1 VRTPLVL
8 VTALVGACQAK
19 ATPTAVEVVLR
30 DKADA
35 TVLTLVRSA
44 TGCTA
49 EPGGMVITAAA
60 GSASTGDLAF
70 GPGPAGPELR
80 STAASGGTIARVV
93 SEDAPTRRLAII
105 DPIGVPMVRV
115 TYAADGATVTEAS
128 RAVIG
133 RIADEAGG
141 LRFLDERD
149 GSRGGIVT
157 GAKDLPLVAR
167 LEIAAPLLVPADLA
181 VPARALLAC
190 ERLAA
195 VTPAVK

>member
-1 VRTPLVL
+1 MRTPLL
-8 VTALVGACQAK
+8 LLTAFVGACQAK

-49 EPGGMVITAAA
+49 EPGGAITAGA
-60 GSASTGDLAF
+60 GSASTSELSF
-70 GPGPAGPELR
+70 GPGPAGPEIR
-80 STAASGGTIARVV
+80 NTTAAGGTVARVV
-93 SEDAPTRRLAII
+93 SEDVPTRRLSII

-115 TYAADGATVTEAS
+115 TYAADGATVAEAS

-141 LRFLDERD
+141 LRYLDARD
-149 GSRGGIVT
+149 DSKGGVVT

-167 LEIAAPLLVPADLA
+167 LEIAAPLLVPADLPL
-181 VPARALLAC
+181 PARALLAC

-195 VTPAVK
+195 VTPSVK